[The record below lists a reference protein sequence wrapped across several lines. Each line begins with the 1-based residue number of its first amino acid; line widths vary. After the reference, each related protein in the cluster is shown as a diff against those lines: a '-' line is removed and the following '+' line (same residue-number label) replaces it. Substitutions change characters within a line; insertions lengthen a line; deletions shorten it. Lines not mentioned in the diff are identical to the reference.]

1 MKSPFITLTSTL
13 AEMIPAMRAAC
24 TLPPLSPSE
33 LNSVCNAWTL
43 VLEKTVPANRVKE
56 MFTLL
61 LQTPRDASD
70 KRSRVI
76 GAPDIRDLWFKIH
89 AEEQDRVRVIAN
101 KGCKAC
107 NGSKSILIWSPEQ
120 HANISVACPFHSGG
134 SDVSRY

>member
-1 MKSPFITLTSTL
+1 MKSPSITLNSILT
-13 AEMIPAMRAAC
+13 EMIPVMRAAC
-24 TLPPLSPSE
+24 SLLP
-33 LNSVCNAWTL
+33 LNPAEMKTAREAWTL
-43 VLEKTVPANRVKE
+43 VLAKTVPANRVKE

-76 GAPDIRDLWFKIH
+76 SAPDIRDLWFKIH

-107 NGSKSILIWSPEQ
+107 NGTKSILIWSPEQ
-120 HANISVACPFHSGG
+120 HANISVTCPFHNGG
-134 SDVSRY
+134 KK